1 MNLFGGKKKVVEA
14 DKIPTTV
21 EQAIPIQEIYEDG
34 ICLVGRNLWSKT
46 FRFTDI
52 NYEVASREDKEKMF
66 LGYSEIL
73 NSFDSGATTKITV
86 SNRRILRSN
95 FEKNNM
101 LREMGDALDGLRYE
115 YNMILERNVNLSTG
129 VSQEKYMTVTVE
141 KQTLEEARQYFN
153 RICAEFTALFST
165 LGSVFEEV
173 REEEKLRI
181 FFDFFHHGEEEDF
194 CYDRSLT
201 EKRGHSF
208 KDAIAPQSME
218 FRSDHFKIEGRYG
231 RVLYLKDYAN
241 FIKDSFIAELTGI
254 DRHLMLSIDADPIPI
269 ETAIRQGENK
279 LLSVET
285 NISNWQ
291 RKQNQNNNFSAAIP
305 YDMERQRTE
314 SREFLNDLVARD
326 QRMIPALITIVHT
339 ADTKEALDA
348 DTERIRSCAR
358 KHLCGLTI
366 LRWQQLEGLN
376 SCLPYGCRKL
386 GIRRTLTTESLAV
399 FMPFRVQEICHSK
412 GIYLGNNA
420 ISKNPII
427 VNRSELLNG
436 NSFILGVSGS
446 GKSMLA
452 KQELVNIYL
461 SDPNA
466 DIFVIDPE
474 REMTEIVNTL
484 GGENIKLSA
493 ASENHINALDMSR
506 DYGDGENPL
515 ILKSEFMLSLC
526 RDIVGNL
533 GAKEKSIIDRCTSI
547 VYRDYLL
554 HGCVGE
560 APTMKSFNDTLL
572 MQDELEAKELALALE
587 LYINGNLNIF
597 AKPTN
602 VNLQSRLVCYDIHGL
617 GEELMPPAMRIVL
630 DSIYNRVISNKAKG
644 RKTYIFIDEIYILF
658 AHEHSAQFLHKLWRR
673 VRKASGYVV
682 GITQNVEDLLDSPT
696 AKFMLANSEYVI
708 MLNQAATDR
717 MRLAEVMKISES
729 QMAYFTNTEAG
740 HGLAK
745 IGGAFAPFVNRL
757 PKDTELYRMMTT
769 KFGD

>member
-1 MNLFGGKKKVVEA
+1 MA
-14 DKIPTTV
+14 
-21 EQAIPIQEIYEDG
+21 Q
-34 ICLVGRNLWSKT
+34 SK
-46 FRFTDI
+46 
-52 NYEVASREDKEKMF
+52 A
-66 LGYSEIL
+66 
-73 NSFDSGATTKITV
+73 
-86 SNRRILRSN
+86 
-95 FEKNNM
+95 
-101 LREMGDALDGLRYE
+101 
-115 YNMILERNVNLSTG
+115 
-129 VSQEKYMTVTVE
+129 VE
-141 KQTLEEARQYFN
+141 KQTLEEARQYFIC
-153 RICAEFTALFST
+153 ICAEFTALFAA

-218 FRSDHFKIEGRYG
+218 FRSDYFKIEGRYG

-269 ETAIRQGENK
+269 EAAIRQGENK

-427 VNRSELLNG
+427 VNRSDLLNG

-493 ASENHINALDMSR
+493 ASENHINALDIVQVQDFNAENYRKKNEIR
-506 DYGDGENPL
+506 DLIVYFIENGYYLLQKVNEGSLPHSSKYGAE
-515 ILKSEFMLSLC
+515 SEDNTSMLHGFDWDKKVFYTMI
-526 RDIVGNL
+526 DIV
-533 GAKEKSIIDRCTSI
+533 
-547 VYRDYLL
+547 
-554 HGCVGE
+554 
-560 APTMKSFNDTLL
+560 TL
-572 MQDELEAKELALALE
+572 
-587 LYINGNLNIF
+587 
-597 AKPTN
+597 
-602 VNLQSRLVCYDIHGL
+602 
-617 GEELMPPAMRIVL
+617 VL
-630 DSIYNRVISNKAKG
+630 KWI
-644 RKTYIFIDEIYILF
+644 
-658 AHEHSAQFLHKLWRR
+658 
-673 VRKASGYVV
+673 
-682 GITQNVEDLLDSPT
+682 
-696 AKFMLANSEYVI
+696 
-708 MLNQAATDR
+708 
-717 MRLAEVMKISES
+717 
-729 QMAYFTNTEAG
+729 
-740 HGLAK
+740 
-745 IGGAFAPFVNRL
+745 
-757 PKDTELYRMMTT
+757 
-769 KFGD
+769 

>member
-73 NSFDSGATTKITV
+73 NSFDSGVTTKITV

-101 LREMGDALDGLRYE
+101 LREMGDSLDGLRYD
-115 YNMILERNVNLSTG
+115 MILERNVNLSTG
-129 VSQEKYMTVTVE
+129 VAQEKYMTITVE

-153 RICAEFTALFST
+153 RICAEFTALFAA

-208 KDAIAPQSME
+208 KDVIAPQSME

-254 DRHLMLSIDADPIPI
+254 
-269 ETAIRQGENK
+269 
-279 LLSVET
+279 
-285 NISNWQ
+285 
-291 RKQNQNNNFSAAIP
+291 
-305 YDMERQRTE
+305 
-314 SREFLNDLVARD
+314 
-326 QRMIPALITIVHT
+326 
-339 ADTKEALDA
+339 
-348 DTERIRSCAR
+348 
-358 KHLCGLTI
+358 
-366 LRWQQLEGLN
+366 
-376 SCLPYGCRKL
+376 
-386 GIRRTLTTESLAV
+386 
-399 FMPFRVQEICHSK
+399 
-412 GIYLGNNA
+412 
-420 ISKNPII
+420 
-427 VNRSELLNG
+427 
-436 NSFILGVSGS
+436 
-446 GKSMLA
+446 
-452 KQELVNIYL
+452 
-461 SDPNA
+461 
-466 DIFVIDPE
+466 
-474 REMTEIVNTL
+474 
-484 GGENIKLSA
+484 
-493 ASENHINALDMSR
+493 
-506 DYGDGENPL
+506 
-515 ILKSEFMLSLC
+515 
-526 RDIVGNL
+526 
-533 GAKEKSIIDRCTSI
+533 
-547 VYRDYLL
+547 
-554 HGCVGE
+554 
-560 APTMKSFNDTLL
+560 
-572 MQDELEAKELALALE
+572 
-587 LYINGNLNIF
+587 
-597 AKPTN
+597 
-602 VNLQSRLVCYDIHGL
+602 
-617 GEELMPPAMRIVL
+617 
-630 DSIYNRVISNKAKG
+630 
-644 RKTYIFIDEIYILF
+644 YILF
-658 AHEHSAQFLHKLWRR
+658 AHEHSAQFLHKLWCR
-673 VRKASGYVV
+673 VRKSGGYVIGV
-682 GITQNVEDLLDSPT
+682 TQNVEDLLDSPT

-745 IGGAFAPFVNRL
+745 IGGAFVPFVNRL
-757 PKDTELYRMMTT
+757 PKDTELYRMMST
-769 KFGD
+769 KAFE